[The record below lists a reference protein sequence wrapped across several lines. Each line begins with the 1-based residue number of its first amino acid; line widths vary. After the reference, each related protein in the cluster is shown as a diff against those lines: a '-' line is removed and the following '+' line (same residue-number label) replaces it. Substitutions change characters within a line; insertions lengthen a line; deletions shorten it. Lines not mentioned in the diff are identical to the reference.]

1 MTIFQQYFNRDKKRI
16 AVLLDPDKLNNE
28 QAKYYGE
35 KIENSPADIIL
46 AGGSMVSNSVS
57 EIIKAIKEVTNKPI
71 ILFPGSSSQFSEEA
85 DALLMLSLISGRNPE
100 YLIGEHVKSAFRI
113 KKSGMETI
121 ATGYILIDGGKPTA
135 VQYISNTMPLP
146 ADKPDLVVATA
157 IAGELLGLKN
167 IYLEAGSGALN
178 PVKKEVIK
186 EVRKYTSLPIM
197 VGGGMRNLDAINQ
210 AFEAGA
216 DIAVIGTAFEKNPLF
231 FSDSVLI

>member
-1 MTIFQQYFNRDKKRI
+1 MTIFQQYFNQDKKRI

-35 KIENSPADIIL
+35 KIENSPADMIL

-71 ILFPGSSSQFSEEA
+71 ILFPGSSSQFCEEA

-113 KKSGMETI
+113 KKSGIETI
-121 ATGYILIDGGKPTA
+121 ATGYLLIDGGKTTA

-146 ADKPDLVVATA
+146 ADKPDLVAATA